1 MRHNVKIT
9 KREIKEDKFTT
20 FVFQAKDYVYD
31 RWAYFVGAVAVIVIV
46 IVGISFI
53 NSQGASKTSE
63 ASEIYNRALGEYRS
77 ANYQLA
83 IVDFKTIM
91 DDYGSTNFG
100 PMAAFNLGNAYFAA
114 KNYTEAQSAFENYL
128 KHYKG
133 DKYFVTSA
141 MAGIAA
147 SLAGSGEYKQAA
159 DKYREAAEKYPD
171 FELAGEFYLDALDN
185 YVKADE
191 MESAKVVLA
200 KLTNEYKNTQY
211 YMKGTRLAAEHGLRL

>member
-20 FVFQAKDYVYD
+20 FVFQAKDYVYE
-31 RWAYFVGAVAVIVIV
+31 RWPYFVGAIAVIVIV
-46 IVGISFI
+46 IVGLSFI
-53 NSQGASKTSE
+53 RSQSTTRTSE
-63 ASEIYNRALGEYRS
+63 AANIYNRALGEFRS

-91 DDYGSTNFG
+91 DDYGSTSYG

-114 KNYTEAQSAFENYL
+114 KNYTEAQSAFEDYL
-128 KHYKG
+128 ANYKG

-141 MAGIAA
+141 IAGIAA
-147 SLAGSGEYKQAA
+147 SLAGTGEYKQAA

-171 FELAGEFYLDALDN
+171 FSLSAEYYFKALDN

-191 MESAKVVLA
+191 MESAKVILA
-200 KLTNEYKNTQY
+200 KLTNDYKDTQY
-211 YMKGTRLAAEHGLRL
+211 YMIGTRLAAEHGLRL

>member
-20 FVFQAKDYVYD
+20 FVFQAKDYVTE
-31 RWAYFVGAVAVIVIV
+31 RWAYFVGAAAVIIIV
-46 IVGISFI
+46 IVGVSLIR
-53 NSQGASKTSE
+53 SQGATQMQE
-63 ASEIYNRALGEYRS
+63 AANLYNQALNEYRS

-91 DDYGSTNFG
+91 DDYGSTSYG
-100 PMAAFNLGNAYFAA
+100 PMAAFNLGNAYFSA
-114 KNYTEAQSAFENYL
+114 KNYTEAKSAFEAYL
-128 KHYKG
+128 DKYKG

-141 MAGIAA
+141 IAGIAA
-147 SLAGSGEYKQAA
+147 SLAGSGEFKQAA
-159 DKYREAAEKYPD
+159 DEYRRAAEKYPD
-171 FELAGEFYLDALDN
+171 FGLAPEYYLHALDN

-200 KLTNEYKNTQY
+200 KLTNDYKNTQY
-211 YMKGTRLAAEHGLRL
+211 FMRGARLAAEHGLRL

>member
-20 FVFQAKDYVYD
+20 FVFQAKDYVYE
-31 RWAYFVGAVAVIVIV
+31 RWAYFVGAAAVIIIV
-46 IVGISFI
+46 IVGMSLIR
-53 NSQGASKTSE
+53 SQGTSRTME
-63 ASEIYNRALGEYRS
+63 AADIYNRALGEYRS

-91 DDYGSTNFG
+91 DDYGSTTYG
-100 PMAAFNLGNAYFAA
+100 PMAAFNLGNAYFSA
-114 KNYTEAQSAFENYL
+114 KNYAEAKTAFENYL
-128 KHYKG
+128 DDYKG

-147 SLAGSGEYKQAA
+147 SLAGTGDYKQAA
-159 DKYREAAEKYPD
+159 DAYREAAEKYPD
-171 FELAGEFYLDALDN
+171 FHLSGEYYLHALDN

-191 MESAKVVLA
+191 MESAKVILA
-200 KLTNEYKNTQY
+200 KLTNEYKDTQY
-211 YMKGTRLAAEHGLRL
+211 YMIGARLAAEHGLRL

>member
-20 FVFQAKDYVYD
+20 FVFQAKDYVTE
-31 RWAYFVGAVAVIVIV
+31 RWAYFVGAAAVIVII

-53 NSQGASKTSE
+53 RSQNASRTSE
-63 ASEIYNRALGEYRS
+63 AADIYNRALGEYRA

-83 IVDFKTIM
+83 VVDFKTIM
-91 DDYGSTNFG
+91 DDYGSTSFG
-100 PMAAFNLGNAYFAA
+100 PQATFNLGNAYFAA

-128 KHYKG
+128 EKYKD

-147 SLAGSGEYKQAA
+147 SLAGAGDFKQAA

-171 FELAGEFYLDALDN
+171 FKLAGEYYLHALEN

-191 MESAKVVLA
+191 MESAKVILA
-200 KLTNEYKNTQY
+200 KLTNDYRDTQY
-211 YMKGTRLAAEHGLRL
+211 FMMGARLAAEHGLRL